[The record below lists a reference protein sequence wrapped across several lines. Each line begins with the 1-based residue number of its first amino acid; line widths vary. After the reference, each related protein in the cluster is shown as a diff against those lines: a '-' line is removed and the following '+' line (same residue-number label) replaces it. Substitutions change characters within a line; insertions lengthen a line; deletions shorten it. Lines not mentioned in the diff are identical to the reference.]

1 MLSVDKV
8 ESAQSAEETHAEAA
22 SIHLLITFC
31 FLPMYYRKL
40 CTLNVQ
46 SFLSRFTK
54 LCRTISN
61 QDVERPNIL
70 SAHTLCIY
78 LFASELKQ
86 LTSLC
91 NNQNKVFATFMCT
104 QLTGDSPACSK
115 LSGREKERKAPA
127 ANFATRDSN
136 PCSVWW
142 GKDEVSY
149 LQILQIPSPLKT
161 LFRGVRKRLLVTLL
175 SIKLAHET
183 WDLDF
188 SSVFQKVIKRVK
200 GDTCW

>member
-104 QLTGDSPACSK
+104 QLTGDSRHAQS
-115 LSGREKERKAPA
+115 LVGERKSERHQLRILQRAILIHVL
-127 ANFATRDSN
+127 FGGERTKCHICKFYKFQVRSRL
-136 PCSVWW
+136 CSV
-142 GKDEVSY
+142 E
-149 LQILQIPSPLKT
+149 
-161 LFRGVRKRLLVTLL
+161 
-175 SIKLAHET
+175 
-183 WDLDF
+183 
-188 SSVFQKVIKRVK
+188 
-200 GDTCW
+200 

>member
-1 MLSVDKV
+1 MALGLLVIDRNVKCWQSWICSVSKGDPCRSCLNSPV
-8 ESAQSAEETHAEAA
+8 DH
-22 SIHLLITFC
+22 
-31 FLPMYYRKL
+31 FLFFAHVLYMYYRKL
-40 CTLNVQ
+40 CTLNVH

-91 NNQNKVFATFMCT
+91 NNQNKVFATCT

-127 ANFATRDSN
+127 ANFATHDSN

-142 GKDEVSY
+142 GKDGVQN
-149 LQILQIPSPLKT
+149 LQILQISSPLNT
-161 LFRGVRKRLLVTLL
+161 LFPGV
-175 SIKLAHET
+175 
-183 WDLDF
+183 WM
-188 SSVFQKVIKRVK
+188 
-200 GDTCW
+200 